1 MMPPLLLFVPILFL
15 GGVFSSIAGGGLGI
29 VTIVLGSFFLPI
41 QQNLAITALLM
52 FAIQVAKIFFFCGE
66 IRWDITLWYGL
77 PGLPTSFIAG
87 GLLFL
92 LYPRLL
98 EIVIGLLCLLFALHP
113 YLPFLHV
120 KRFAFRPS
128 RPALVVIGAFN
139 GVIAG
144 IVGNGSLIRAP
155 ALLSMGLRKEEFI
168 GTSTAVAL
176 MMNLGRNA
184 AYAPHIVWSHELI
197 VALILLFPL
206 MMFSVG
212 IGKKLLH
219 YVSVPM
225 FENLQHGI
233 MFVGAMKLL
242 FFP

>member
-1 MMPPLLLFVPILFL
+1 MPPLLLLVPILFL

-52 FAIQVAKIFFFCGE
+52 FAIQVAKLFFFRGE

-77 PGLPTSFIAG
+77 PGLPTSFAAG

-92 LYPRLL
+92 LYSRLL
-98 EIVIGLLCLLFALHP
+98 EIVIGLICLLFAIHP
-113 YLPFLHV
+113 YISFLHI
-120 KRFAFRPS
+120 KRLTFRPS
-128 RPALVVIGAFN
+128 KPVMVALGAFN
-139 GVIAG
+139 GIIAG
-144 IVGNGSLIRAP
+144 IVGNGSFIRAP

-168 GTSTAVAL
+168 GTSTAVAFI
-176 MMNLGRNA
+176 MNLGRNV
-184 AYAPHIVWSHELI
+184 AYAPHIVWSHDLI
-197 VALILLFPL
+197 IALALLFPL

-212 IGKKLLH
+212 IGKKLLR
-219 YVSVPM
+219 YVSIPV

-233 MFVGAMKLL
+233 MFAGAIKLL
-242 FFP
+242 FFPS